1 MNRVNKV
8 ASGFLASLV
17 MLSLCAC
24 GPANKG
30 PETTCGDYL
39 KMSSSKQKKTIETIF
54 KEKNRS
60 PEKDEVSKVAGM
72 VVSGCSFV
80 DEERTLDYFFK

>member
-1 MNRVNKV
+1 
-8 ASGFLASLV
+8 
-17 MLSLCAC
+17 
-24 GPANKG
+24 
-30 PETTCGDYL
+30 
-39 KMSSSKQKKTIETIF
+39 MSSSKQKKTIETIF
-54 KEKNRS
+54 KENNRS